1 MSSVLWEG
9 DTLWRLWALA
19 GTETSPL
26 NFQLCRIERHSNIC
40 IWTWTPISRWVC
52 SRWLTVKT
60 LGEDLEGPAGQG
72 PATAGT
78 LQGDCKAP
86 STVRLNFD
94 FDSVFDLD
102 SDLEGRQTIETCC
115 CYCIAILWRAFFNL
129 IICNMLSCPR
139 WCTAQ
144 VLHHIPRCEENV
156 CGLEEKIIRPL
167 IFAIFYTTAQM
178 AFHSIF

>member
-1 MSSVLWEG
+1 M
-9 DTLWRLWALA
+9 
-19 GTETSPL
+19 
-26 NFQLCRIERHSNIC
+26 
-40 IWTWTPISRWVC
+40 
-52 SRWLTVKT
+52 KT

-78 LQGDCKAP
+78 LQGDCKVP

-94 FDSVFDLD
+94 PFFDLD

-115 CYCIAILWRAFFNL
+115 CYCIAILWQDLFNS
-129 IICNMLSCPR
+129 IIYNMLSCPR
-139 WCTAQ
+139 RCTAQ

-156 CGLEEKIIRPL
+156 CGLEEKIIRHL